1 MSVREDM
8 FRAAG
13 AYHAA
18 LASYSRAMRRGE
30 EIEHLA
36 QQVIGT
42 SLHYRLAIEKV
53 MQQAPADAASCRR
66 LRALRRLLHHAS
78 WKYNARKRAEKTVV
92 LQAL

>member
-1 MSVREDM
+1 M

-36 QQVIGT
+36 QQVVGT

-53 MQQAPADAASCRR
+53 MQQAPGDAASCRR
-66 LRALRRLLHHAS
+66 LRALRRLLHMAS
-78 WKYNARKRAEKTVV
+78 WKYNAHKSSKNALV
-92 LQAL
+92 L